1 MYYEQSVIQSEIND
15 SPFDKPRP
23 YDKRSMIMASLATMQ
38 SGELLWWE
46 SEIFPGKVDH
56 ADTDS
61 EVFHIFLST
70 N

>member
-1 MYYEQSVIQSEIND
+1 MSSQSVIQSEIND
-15 SPFDKPRP
+15 FPFDKPMP
-23 YDKRSMIMASLATMQ
+23 YDKRSMIMASLASMQ

-70 N
+70 S